1 MAQRRLKNP
10 QESRGKGERVGE
22 TLAAIGHSEIFTGIH
37 ASVSRGIY
45 WKGFLPWYAP
55 LEKRR
60 YSVPRARANRSRA
73 RARAPLSFRLA
84 PLQDALAS
92 RYLPLSLNIP
102 PLYLRMPVEI
112 YRRSRCSFRFN
123 LLQRR
128 LFFRVRLRRL
138 MLFLFSFCY

>member
-1 MAQRRLKNP
+1 MRPFLVVFIGKVFSPGTRPWRSEDTPCLAQEQTDL
-10 QESRGKGERVGE
+10 V
-22 TLAAIGHSEIFTGIH
+22 
-37 ASVSRGIY
+37 
-45 WKGFLPWYAP
+45 
-55 LEKRR
+55 
-60 YSVPRARANRSRA
+60 

-92 RYLPLSLNIP
+92 RYLSLSLNIP

-128 LFFRVRLRRL
+128 LLFRVRLRRL
-138 MLFLFSFCY
+138 MLFLFSFSY